1 MFSSFFFPLSFP
13 ISPPFLL
20 FVFFFL
26 PFTMLPA
33 KTAIQLLL
41 YMWRALSLPPAYV
54 FKTLFSFL
62 CHIGVSTFMQTI
74 LSASLRW
81 KLSRVAQMPLGT
93 AHPSLL
99 LPVTRPTLRVENH
112 PPPQPGGTP
121 SPGCGPV
128 TDRPCRGVE
137 TPLQTPPAQS
147 ACRVGGASSSL
158 AGPPCLWHG
167 QAVLGPG
174 AATTGHLRG
183 SGLKQHQI
191 FSPVLE
197 ARSLKRRCQQGC
209 AASKPPLLPP
219 PASGGCQHPLDSLGL

>member
-1 MFSSFFFPLSFP
+1 MRNVLHEGLQLVDLLTQKGVCIYGFEVTGLPPKQARFIPGGDARRASSCDSEFRTLFVGVVMGECEPSLVSVFSSPKARPCFLLFFPLSFP

-26 PFTMLPA
+26 PFTTLPA
-33 KTAIQLLL
+33 KTAIKLLL

-99 LPVTRPTLRVENH
+99 LPVTRPTLRVEN
-112 PPPQPGGTP
+112 PP
-121 SPGCGPV
+121 
-128 TDRPCRGVE
+128 R
-137 TPLQTPPAQS
+137 
-147 ACRVGGASSSL
+147 
-158 AGPPCLWHG
+158 
-167 QAVLGPG
+167 
-174 AATTGHLRG
+174 TGW
-183 SGLKQHQI
+183 
-191 FSPVLE
+191 
-197 ARSLKRRCQQGC
+197 
-209 AASKPPLLPP
+209 
-219 PASGGCQHPLDSLGL
+219 HPLSWLWPCDSQAMQRG